1 MPSREHPTVSVI
13 LPVYNG
19 LQYLRESIASVLAQT
34 LQPLEL
40 FLVDDGSD
48 DGSLQYLQGVQAP
61 FPVVV
66 LQQDRKRQSAARN
79 LAASQAKGKYL
90 AFLDHDD
97 IWFSRH
103 LERLVQPLEEDP
115 WMGWSYSDID
125 EIDGSGQ
132 QVAQRTLKG
141 YNPHVEHPKTNLINM
156 LSADMFIF
164 PSAAVVRREAF
175 EAIGGFDERLSGYED
190 DDLFLRLFRAG
201 WLNTF
206 LPESLVRYRRHS
218 VSSSFSERMWIS
230 RDIFANKLM
239 TMYPNDPH
247 LVRFYVRDVIAPRFY
262 ASAKA
267 EYWRHLPHRRWE
279 QCRMSI
285 ALMRRFTG
293 LSELPLG
300 RTALKRQLAFLLMA
314 HPPAFLA
321 LLPLWRRLLSLPR
334 L

>member
-1 MPSREHPTVSVI
+1 MTPRSPTVSVI

-19 LQYLRESIASVLAQT
+19 LPYIRDAIASVLAQT

-40 FLVDDGSD
+40 ILVDDGSD
-48 DGSLQYLQGVQAP
+48 DGSLTYLEEVRAP
-61 FPVVV
+61 FPVTV
-66 LQQDRKRQSAARN
+66 LQQQRKMQSAARN
-79 LAASQAKGKYL
+79 LAAAQAKGDYL

-97 IWFSRH
+97 IWFPRH
-103 LERLVQPLEEDP
+103 LEKLVAPLEDDP

-125 EIDGSGQ
+125 EIDAAGQ
-132 QVAQRTLKG
+132 QVAQRTLRSH
-141 YNPHVEHPKTNLINM
+141 NPHVEHPKTNLINM

-164 PSAAVVRREAF
+164 PSAAVVRRKAF
-175 EAIGGFDERLSGYED
+175 AAIGGFDERLSGYED

-206 LPESLVRYRRHS
+206 VPESLVRYRRHS

-230 RDIFANKLM
+230 RDIFARKLLDA
-239 TMYPNDPH
+239 YPNDPH

-267 EYWRHLPHRRWE
+267 EYWRHLPHQRWE
-279 QCRMSI
+279 QCRMSV
-285 ALMRRFTG
+285 ALMRRFTK
-293 LSELPLG
+293 LSELPIG
-300 RTALKRQLAFLLMA
+300 RTALKRQLAFGLMA
-314 HPPAFLA
+314 HPKVFA
-321 LLPLWRRLLSLPR
+321 LLQPKLQRLLRMMR